1 MTTGPR
7 FLALA
12 ALTAVGAAVVVA
24 GAHAAGRCGSCLQAR
39 YWSIP
44 ADDYKQT
51 GPPSFPE
58 TAKVASRS
66 DLAVAF
72 SGGGTRSA
80 SASLGQL
87 RGLQRNGWLK
97 QHVRYISAVSGGGW
111 AAVPYTYS
119 KLLDDALLGRPTD
132 PATLDRQ
139 TVVSTANGAMAS
151 AIASSSLAA
160 GSIQE
165 AAGILAKQA
174 NSKHVEDLVATV
186 LQAAGHARREPQ
198 RISKTYARMLG
209 SLFIDPLVE
218 AGGTSAS
225 TRLFSW
231 DAETVAEMGALNA
244 GELPGNIVTSAQDR
258 PYLIVSG
265 TMISARR
272 DYGYPLL
279 MPVEYTPLYTG
290 VRQTFGGRFGGS
302 YVWSWAYDTREVGDV
317 TNDLLRVRRDPD
329 RMFTLADVIA
339 STGAAPQLLLML
351 GEGFP
356 AAVKNVVQGFAQ
368 YFPYFTHF
376 SVRNDLPVLL
386 TSELAH
392 GDGGFGDNLG
402 VLPLLARQ
410 VHNILVFVNTSTH
423 DFEAN
428 DDLKA
433 LFFPVGPPDGS
444 GDKTHN
450 EAFEPGDYDRLMK
463 GLQQQKAARKPLVY
477 CDQNRNV
484 RANEHFNVRAYTGLN
499 VCWFYN
505 APAPEWE
512 ARLTEPVRALVT
524 GRDQTKD
531 GKNFDGFPWFST
543 FEQNKPHVIQLT
555 KGQVNLL
562 SSLTEW
568 IVSNDET
575 VQKMRAAFSAA
586 LPAPAAR

>member
-1 MTTGPR
+1 MRSSPCRAIVVLTT
-7 FLALA
+7 LAV
-12 ALTAVGAAVVVA
+12 TVIVVSPGAAN
-24 GAHAAGRCGSCLQAR
+24 RCGSCLQAR
-39 YWSIP
+39 FWP
-44 ADDYKQT
+44 VAADDYKQS
-51 GPPSFPE
+51 GPPFFPE
-58 TAKVASRS
+58 SAKVSSRG
-66 DLAVAF
+66 DLGVAF

-80 SASLGQL
+80 TASLGQL
-87 RGLQRNGWLK
+87 RGLQRIGWLK

-119 KLLDDALLGRPTD
+119 KLLDEKLLGLPTD

-139 TVVSTANGAMAS
+139 TIITTANGAMAS
-151 AIASSSLAA
+151 AIAASSLTA

-174 NSKHVEDLVATV
+174 NSKHVEDLVAHV
-186 LQAAGHARREPQ
+186 LQIAGHARREPQ
-198 RISKTYARMLG
+198 RLSKTYARMLG
-209 SLFIDPLVE
+209 GVFIDPLVE
-218 AGGTSAS
+218 AGGATAS

-231 DAETVAEMGALNA
+231 DADTVAEMSALSA
-244 GELPGNIVTSAQDR
+244 GQLPGDIVMSAQER

-290 VRQTFGGRFGGS
+290 VRQWFGGRFGGS

-317 TNDLLRVRRDPD
+317 TSDLLRVRRDAD
-329 RMFTLADVIA
+329 RTFTLADVIA
-339 STGAAPQLLLML
+339 STGAAPQLLLMI

-356 AAVKNVVQGFAQ
+356 ARFKSLVQSFAE

-376 SVRNDLPVLL
+376 AVRSGEPVLL
-386 TSELAH
+386 TRELAH

-402 VLPLLARQ
+402 ILPLLARQ
-410 VHNILVFVNTSTH
+410 VHNVLVFVNTSTH

-428 DDLKA
+428 DDIKA

-444 GDKTHN
+444 GDKSHN
-450 EAFEPGDYDRLMK
+450 EAFEPADYDRLMK
-463 GLQQQKAARKPLVY
+463 GLQKQKVDGKPLVY
-477 CDQNRNV
+477 CDSNRNV
-484 RANEHFNVRAYTGLN
+484 RANAHFNVRAFSGLN

-512 ARLTEPVRALVT
+512 AKLKDPVRALVT
-524 GRDQTKD
+524 GRDQTDD

-543 FEQNKPHVIQLT
+543 FEQNKPHLIQLT
-555 KGQVNLL
+555 NAQVNLL

-575 VQKMRAAFSAA
+575 VQQVRGALTVT

>member
-1 MTTGPR
+1 MKPSR
-7 FLALA
+7 FLAA
-12 ALTAVGAAVVVA
+12 ALSVLALSAVAVA
-24 GAHAAGRCGSCLQAR
+24 LQAAGSCGSCLQAR
-39 YWSIP
+39 FWSIAP
-44 ADDYKQT
+44 DDYKQT
-51 GPPSFPE
+51 GTPVFPE
-58 TAKVASRS
+58 TPKVASRS
-66 DLAVAF
+66 DVGVAF

-119 KLLDDALLGRPTD
+119 KLLDEALLGLPTD
-132 PATLDRQ
+132 PATIDRQ
-139 TVVSTANGAMAS
+139 TVATTANGAMAA

-165 AAGILAKQA
+165 AAGILAKQT
-174 NSKHVEDLVATV
+174 NSKHVEDLVAHV
-186 LQAAGHARREPQ
+186 LQFTGHARREPQ
-198 RISKTYARMLG
+198 RINKTYARMLG

-218 AGGTSAS
+218 PGGTSAS

-231 DAETVAEMGALNA
+231 DPDTVAEMSVLNP
-244 GELPGNIVTSAQDR
+244 GQLPGDIVTTAQDR

-265 TMISARR
+265 TMISSRR

-290 VRQTFGGRFGGS
+290 VRQAFGGRFGGS

-317 TNDLLRVRRDPD
+317 TNDRLRVRRDPD
-329 RMFTLADVIA
+329 RVFTLADVIA
-339 STGAAPQLLLML
+339 STGAAPQLVLML

-356 AAVKNVVQGFAQ
+356 TSVKNVVQGFAE

-376 SVRNDLPVLL
+376 SVRSGLPVLL
-386 TSELAH
+386 TPELAH

-410 VHNILVFVNTSTH
+410 VHNIMVFVNAPTH

-428 DDLKA
+428 DDVKA
-433 LFFPVGPPDGS
+433 LFFPSGPPDGS

-450 EAFEPGDYDRLMK
+450 EAFEPGDYDRLMR
-463 GLQQQKAARKPLVY
+463 GLQQQKAAGKPLVY
-477 CDQNRNV
+477 CDQNRSV
-484 RANEHFNVRAYTGLN
+484 RANAHFNVRGFSGLN

-512 ARLTEPVRALVT
+512 ARLQPAVRALVT
-524 GRDQTKD
+524 GRDQTDD

-555 KGQVNLL
+555 KPQVNLL

-575 VQKMRAAFSAA
+575 VQKVRGAFSVT
-586 LPAPAAR
+586 LPQPAAR

>member
-1 MTTGPR
+1 MPARHQTI
-7 FLALA
+7 A
-12 ALTAVGAAVVVA
+12 ALTAAVVAAAVAVSS
-24 GAHAAGRCGSCLQAR
+24 GASRCASCLQTK
-39 YWSIP
+39 YWTVA
-44 ADDYKQT
+44 ADDYKQP
-51 GPPSFPE
+51 GPPTFPE
-58 TAKVASRS
+58 TAKVASRD

-119 KLLDDALLGRPTD
+119 KLLDDALLGVPTD
-132 PATLDRQ
+132 PAKLDRQ
-139 TVVSTANGAMAS
+139 AVVATPNGAMAS
-151 AIASSSLAA
+151 AIANSALTA

-165 AAGILAKQA
+165 AADILAKQS
-174 NSKHVEDLVATV
+174 NSKHVEDLVAHI
-186 LQAAGHARREPQ
+186 LQIAGHARREPE
-198 RISKTYARMLG
+198 RLSKTYARLLG
-209 SLFIDPLVE
+209 DLFIEPLVE
-218 AGGTSAS
+218 PGGSRVS

-231 DAETVAEMGALNA
+231 DADTIAEMNGLNA
-244 GELPGNIVTSAQDR
+244 GQLPGDIVTTAQDR

-265 TMISARR
+265 TLISARR

-290 VRQTFGGRFGGS
+290 VRQAFGGRFGGS

-317 TNDLLRVRRDPD
+317 SSDLLRVRRDSD
-329 RMFTLADVIA
+329 RVFSLADVIA

-356 AAVKNVVQGFAQ
+356 ARVRSLVQGFAG
-368 YFPYFTHF
+368 YFPYFTHYA
-376 SVRNDLPVLL
+376 VRADEPVLL
-386 TSELAH
+386 TQEMAH

-402 VLPLLARQ
+402 VMPLLARQ
-410 VHNILVFVNTSTH
+410 VHNILVFVNTSTRF
-423 DFEAN
+423 FEAN

-444 GDKTHN
+444 GDKSHN
-450 EAFEPGDYDRLMK
+450 EAFDPADYDRLMK
-463 GLQQQKAARKPLVY
+463 GLQQQRLDGKPLVF
-477 CDQNRNV
+477 CDRNRNV
-484 RANEHFNVRAYTGLN
+484 RANAHFNVRAYGGLN
-499 VCWFYN
+499 ICWFYN
-505 APAPEWE
+505 APAPAWE
-512 ARLTEPVRALVT
+512 ARLPDPVRALVS
-524 GRDQTKD
+524 GHDQTKE

-543 FEQNKPHVIQLT
+543 FEQNKPHVIELT
-555 KGQVNLL
+555 IPQVNLL

-575 VQKMRAAFSAA
+575 VQQVRSALGIT
-586 LPAPAAR
+586 LPAPSAR

>member
-1 MTTGPR
+1 MM
-7 FLALA
+7 
-12 ALTAVGAAVVVA
+12 TAVQSRLFVASTVGVVAVVTIAA
-24 GAHAAGRCGSCLQAR
+24 GAAGRCASCLQAR
-39 YWSIP
+39 YWSIA
-44 ADDYKQT
+44 ADDYTKS
-51 GPPSFPE
+51 GEPFFPE
-58 TAKVASRS
+58 RAKLESRS
-66 DLAVAF
+66 DLGVAF

-97 QHVRYISAVSGGGW
+97 QAIRYISAVSGGGW

-119 KLLDDALLGRPTD
+119 KLLDEPLLGMPTN
-132 PATLDRQ
+132 PAALDRQ
-139 TVVSTANGAMAS
+139 TVVSTPNGAMAT
-151 AIASSSLAA
+151 AIVNSSLAA

-165 AAGILAKQA
+165 AAGILAKQS
-174 NSKHVEDLVATV
+174 NSKHVEDLVAHV
-186 LQAAGHARREPQ
+186 LQIAGHARREPQ
-198 RISKTYARMLG
+198 RLNKTYARLLG
-209 SLFIDPLVE
+209 GLFIDPLVE
-218 AGGTSAS
+218 PGGTSAS

-231 DAETVAEMGALNA
+231 DADTIAEMSALNA
-244 GELPGNIVTSAQDR
+244 GQLPGNIVTSAQHR

-272 DYGYPLL
+272 DYDYPLL

-290 VRQTFGGRFGGS
+290 VRQAFGGRFGGS
-302 YVWSWAYDTREVGDV
+302 YVWSWAYDTREVGEV
-317 TNDLLRVRRDPD
+317 TGNVLRVRRDPD
-329 RMFTLADVIA
+329 RTFTLADVIA
-339 STGAAPQLLLML
+339 STGAAPQLFLML

-356 AAVKNVVQGFAQ
+356 TKVKTIVQSFAD
-368 YFPYFTHF
+368 YFPWFTHF
-376 SVRNDLPVLL
+376 AVRQDLPVLL
-386 TSELAH
+386 TPEMAH

-410 VHNILVFVNTSTH
+410 VHNLLVFVNTSTH

-444 GDKTHN
+444 GDKSHN
-450 EAFEPGDYDRLMK
+450 EVFEPGDYRRLLE
-463 GLQQQKAARKPLVY
+463 GLQQQKADAKPLVY

-484 RANEHFNVRAYTGLN
+484 RANAHFNVRAYGGLN

-505 APAPEWE
+505 APAPQWE
-512 ARLTEPVRALVT
+512 ALLPDPVKALVT
-524 GRDQTKD
+524 GRDQTDD

-555 KGQVNLL
+555 TAQVNLL

-575 VQKMRAAFSAA
+575 VGKVRGALSVT

>member
-1 MTTGPR
+1 MIAGR
-7 FLALA
+7 FPVVALLTVLALA
-12 ALTAVGAAVVVA
+12 AVAVGPR
-24 GAHAAGRCGSCLQAR
+24 AAGRCGSCLQTR
-39 YWSIP
+39 FWSI
-44 ADDYKQT
+44 ASDDYRQT
-51 GPPSFPE
+51 GPPAFPE
-58 TAKVASRS
+58 TSKVATRS
-66 DLAVAF
+66 DVGVAF

-119 KLLDDALLGRPTD
+119 KLLDDALLGLPTD
-132 PATLDRQ
+132 PATIDRQ

-165 AAGILAKQA
+165 AAGILAKQS
-174 NSKHVEDLVATV
+174 NSKHVEDLVAHV
-186 LQAAGHARREPQ
+186 LQFTGHARREPQ
-198 RISKTYARMLG
+198 RLSKTYARLLG
-209 SLFIDPLVE
+209 NLFIDPLVE
-218 AGGTSAS
+218 NGGTSAS

-231 DAETVAEMGALNA
+231 DADTVAEMGALN
-244 GELPGNIVTSAQDR
+244 GGQLPGDIVTSAQDR
-258 PYLIVSG
+258 PYLVVSG
-265 TMISARR
+265 TMISARQ

-290 VRQTFGGRFGGS
+290 VRQAFGGRFGGS

-329 RMFTLADVIA
+329 RTFTLADVIA

-356 AAVKNVVQGFAQ
+356 QAVKNVVQGFAA

-376 SVRNDLPVLL
+376 AVRDRLPVLL
-386 TSELAH
+386 TQELAH

-428 DDLKA
+428 DDVKA

-450 EAFEPGDYDRLMK
+450 VAFEPGDYDRLMK
-463 GLQQQKAARKPLVY
+463 GLQQQKAAGKPLVY
-477 CDQNRNV
+477 CDRNRSV
-484 RANEHFNVRAYTGLN
+484 RANAHFNVRAYSGLN

-512 ARLTEPVRALVT
+512 ARLREPVRALVT
-524 GRDQTKD
+524 GRDQTDD

-555 KGQVNLL
+555 KAQVNLL

-568 IVSNDET
+568 IVSSDET
-575 VQKMRAAFSAA
+575 VQKIRSAFDVT
-586 LPAPAAR
+586 LPTPAAR

>member
-1 MTTGPR
+1 MRVSHRPIAG
-7 FLALA
+7 
-12 ALTAVGAAVVVA
+12 LTAVAVTAAVAVS
-24 GAHAAGRCGSCLQAR
+24 GGAGRCTSCLQTK
-39 YWSIP
+39 YWTVA
-44 ADDYKQT
+44 ADDYKQS
-51 GPPSFPE
+51 GAPVFPE
-58 TAKVASRS
+58 SAKVASRG
-66 DLAVAF
+66 DLGIAF

-80 SASLGQL
+80 SASVGQL

-119 KLLDDALLGRPTD
+119 KLLDEALLGVPTD
-132 PATLDRQ
+132 PAKLDRQ
-139 TVVSTANGAMAS
+139 TVVATPNGAMVS
-151 AIASSSLAA
+151 AIASSSLTA

-174 NSKHVEDLVATV
+174 NSKHVEDLVAHV
-186 LQAAGHARREPQ
+186 LQVAGHARREPQ
-198 RISKTYARMLG
+198 RLSKTYARLLG
-209 SLFIDPLVE
+209 DLFIEPLVE
-218 AGGTSAS
+218 PGGSRVS

-231 DAETVAEMGALNA
+231 DADTIAEMNALNA
-244 GELPGNIVTSAQDR
+244 GQLPGDIVTAAQDR

-265 TMISARR
+265 TLISARR

-290 VRQTFGGRFGGS
+290 VRQAFGGRFGGS

-317 TNDLLRVRRDPD
+317 SNDYLAVRRDPD
-329 RMFTLADVIA
+329 RVFSLADVIA

-356 AAVKNVVQGFAQ
+356 ARVRSLVQSFAG
-368 YFPYFTHF
+368 YFPYFTHYG
-376 SVRNDLPVLL
+376 VRAGDPVLL
-386 TSELAH
+386 TQEMAH

-410 VHNILVFVNTSTH
+410 VHNIFVFVNTSTH
-423 DFEAN
+423 FFEAN
-428 DDLKA
+428 DDVKA

-450 EAFEPGDYDRLMK
+450 EAFDPADYDRLMK
-463 GLQQQKAARKPLVY
+463 GLQQQRVDGKPLVF
-477 CDQNRNV
+477 CDRNRNV
-484 RANEHFNVRAYTGLN
+484 RANAHFNVRAYNGLN
-499 VCWFYN
+499 ICWFYN
-505 APAPEWE
+505 APAPGWE
-512 ARLTEPVRALVT
+512 ARLPEQVRALVT
-524 GRDQTKD
+524 GRDQTRD

-555 KGQVNLL
+555 IPQVNLL

-568 IVSNDET
+568 IVSNEET
-575 VQKMRAAFSAA
+575 VQQVRSALGLT
-586 LPAPAAR
+586 LPAPSAR

>member
-1 MTTGPR
+1 MTVSRARSIIVPLTVV
-7 FLALA
+7 AVA
-12 ALTAVGAAVVVA
+12 ALVVVPRA
-24 GAHAAGRCGSCLQAR
+24 TNRCGSCLQAR
-39 YWSIP
+39 YWTVP
-44 ADDYKQT
+44 ADDYKQS
-51 GPPSFPE
+51 GPPVFPE
-58 TAKVASRS
+58 SAKVQSRG
-66 DLAVAF
+66 DLGVAF

-97 QHVRYISAVSGGGW
+97 QPVRYISAVSGGGW

-119 KLLDDALLGRPTD
+119 KLLDDALLGTPTE

-139 TVVSTANGAMAS
+139 TVISTANGAMAS

-165 AAGILAKQA
+165 AAGILAKQS
-174 NSKHVEDLVATV
+174 NSKHVEDLVAHV
-186 LQAAGHARREPQ
+186 LQIAGHARREPQ
-198 RISKTYARMLG
+198 RVSKTYARLLG

-231 DAETVAEMGALNA
+231 DADTVAEMNSLNA
-244 GELPGNIVTSAQDR
+244 GQLPGDIVTSAQDR

-290 VRQTFGGRFGGS
+290 VRQAFGGRFGGS

-317 TNDLLRVRRDPD
+317 TNDLLRVRRDTD
-329 RMFTLADVIA
+329 RTFTLADVIA
-339 STGAAPQLLLML
+339 STGAAPQLLLMI

-356 AAVKNVVQGFAQ
+356 AAVKSLVQSFAE

-376 SVRNDLPVLL
+376 AVRSGAPVLL
-386 TSELAH
+386 TQELAH

-402 VLPLLARQ
+402 LLPLLARQ

-428 DDLKA
+428 DDVKA

-450 EAFEPGDYDRLMK
+450 EAFEPGDYDRLLK
-463 GLQQQKAARKPLVY
+463 GLQMQKREGKPLVY

-484 RANEHFNVRAYTGLN
+484 RANAHFNVRAYSGLN

-512 ARLTEPVRALVT
+512 SRLNDQVRALVT
-524 GRDQTKD
+524 GRDQTDD
-531 GKNFDGFPWFST
+531 GKNFEGFPWFST
-543 FEQNKPHVIQLT
+543 FEQNKPHVIELT
-555 KGQVNLL
+555 KAQVNLL

-568 IVSNDET
+568 IVSNNDT
-575 VQKMRAAFSAA
+575 VRTVRGALSVT
-586 LPAPAAR
+586 LPAPATR